1 MRGDTT
7 RRGIHTV
14 LFIAALAILLP
25 LFSVSAQAKGRVGVY
40 ECPPFVIDNGDGTY
54 SGLSILLWQHIAKE
68 LQVDYE
74 ISTHSLEG
82 ILQGV
87 ANGDLDI
94 GVSCVSITPARETSV
109 DFSHSFY
116 ETHLAVAVKQ
126 QGPLT
131 YIKNL
136 LTDRD
141 IFRYFLIFIGAA
153 FIIGLVFFML
163 ERRVNDKFYMTR
175 STPGQILEILMLG
188 VVSIVKGPFSYH
200 LFSTM
205 AGRVLAVV
213 LAITSTFFVA
223 GITALLASSL
233 TLKSLGSDIRG
244 VEDLRTRTIGAIE
257 ASVSAHLLKEFGISH
272 LTFSDVHEMLAA
284 LDKGKVEAVIT
295 DDAVLRYQL
304 KIEREQGRYQ
314 DLTILPYQLAKQNYG
329 FVLPEDH
336 HNEERLNQALL
347 KVRKS
352 PEWKQAVSK
361 FLKGV

>member
-1 MRGDTT
+1 MDYHLKV
-7 RRGIHTV
+7 RRLVTGLLLIFMVIIWTQ
-14 LFIAALAILLP
+14 LA
-25 LFSVSAQAKGRVGVY
+25 VAKGRVGVF

-54 SGLSILLWQHIAKE
+54 SGLSMLLWEHIAKE
-68 LQVDYE
+68 MQVDYE
-74 ISTHSLEG
+74 VSAHSLEG
-82 ILQGV
+82 ILEGV
-87 ANGDLDI
+87 ANGDLDV
-94 GVSCVSITPARETSV
+94 GVSCVSITPAREVTV

-116 ETHLAVAVKQ
+116 ETHLAIAVKQ

-131 YIKNL
+131 YLKNL

-141 IFRYFLIFIGAA
+141 IFRYFLIFVGAA
-153 FIIGLVFFML
+153 FIIGLVFFLL
-163 ERRVNDKFYMTR
+163 ERRVNDKFYITR
-175 STPGQILEILMLG
+175 STPGNLVEILMLG

-205 AGRVLAVV
+205 TARVLAVM

-244 VEDLRTRTIGAIE
+244 VEDLRTRTIGAID
-257 ASVSAHLLKEFGISH
+257 ASVSASLLKEFGISYR
-272 LTFSDVHEMLAA
+272 TFSDVHEMLAA
-284 LDKGKVEAVIT
+284 LNDGKVEAVIT

-314 DLTILPYQLAKQNYG
+314 ELTILPYQLAKQNYG

-336 HNEERLNQALL
+336 FNEERLNQALL

-361 FLKGV
+361 FLQGV

>member
-1 MRGDTT
+1 MKGEKATY
-7 RRGIHTV
+7 G
-14 LFIAALAILLP
+14 LMAILLLSAFTILAP
-25 LFSVSAQAKGRVGVY
+25 LSEAAEKPKGRVGVY
-40 ECPPFVIDNGDGTY
+40 ECPPFVIDNGDGTF
-54 SGLSILLWQHIAKE
+54 SGLSMVLWQHIAKE

-74 ISTHSLEG
+74 ISAHSLDG

-87 ANGDLDI
+87 VDGTIDV
-94 GVSCVSITPARETSV
+94 GVSCVSITPARETVV

-136 LTDRD
+136 LTDMD

-153 FIIGLVFFML
+153 FIIGLIFFLL
-163 ERRVNDKFYMTR
+163 ERKDNEKFYITR
-175 STPGQILEILMLG
+175 SKAGNVLEILMMG

-205 AGRVLAVV
+205 AARVLAVTLV
-213 LAITSTFFVA
+213 ITSTFFVA

-233 TLKSLGSDIRG
+233 TLKSLGSDIQG

-257 ASVSAHLLKEFGISH
+257 ASVSAQQLKDFGISH
-272 LTFSDVHEMLAA
+272 LTFSDVHELLDA
-284 LDKGKVEAVIT
+284 LDRGRVEAVIT

-304 KIEREQGRYQ
+304 KQERENGRYQ

-336 HNEERLNQALL
+336 PNEERLNQALL
-347 KVRKS
+347 KIRKS
-352 PEWKQAVSK
+352 PEWKQEVSK
-361 FLKGV
+361 FLK